1 MAHLF
6 ICPNCGNRS
15 SATERT
21 AGFRN
26 TPKGC
31 SKCGFGFLF
40 ELLDD
45 YYPAPNA
52 AFFVCDREGRII
64 GCGRGSRE
72 LTGLSDEKVIG
83 RPVRDVLDRI
93 GDKWSILMIMTL
105 AMRPQR
111 FSELHRAIRDISKRM
126 LTQTLRDLERDGLI
140 TRRVFPTKP
149 PSVEY
154 CLSPLGQSLLDPMA
168 SLVDWAD
175 RRYSDIH
182 AARVR
187 FDSAP

>member
-1 MAHLF
+1 MSNALKA
-6 ICPNCGNRS
+6 I
-15 SATERT
+15 ER
-21 AGFRN
+21 FSR
-26 TPKGC
+26 
-31 SKCGFGFLF
+31 
-40 ELLDD
+40 
-45 YYPAPNA
+45 YPLGESQS
-52 AFFVCDREGRII
+52 VHC
-64 GCGRGSRE
+64 
-72 LTGLSDEKVIG
+72 
-83 RPVRDVLDRI
+83 PVRDVLDRI

-140 TRRVFPTKP
+140 TRHVFPTKP

-168 SLVDWAD
+168 SLIDWAE

-182 AARVR
+182 AARAR
-187 FDSAP
+187 FDDRTG